1 MLLTLLN
8 SVVKTE
14 WLPPFPLKVKLKSR
28 GRDVLGPA
36 EGEGARATKF
46 WDREW
51 PTPAPWRSGARTHRS
66 LLFLTSACW
75 ETSWG
80 SPTSVRAWRGWF
92 GRESGRE
99 DPAGV
104 PRRARPGW
112 AAPAAANPTGVSAGP
127 MEPTLTTTRAG
138 REFPL
143 ELGCP
148 HSPSL
153 VAADLGSCPDA
164 DSNFSNFVV

>member
-1 MLLTLLN
+1 MA
-8 SVVKTE
+8 SSIPFEGKTQIQGKGC
-14 WLPPFPLKVKLKSR
+14 LRSR
-28 GRDVLGPA
+28 GGRRCKGHQILGQRVA
-36 EGEGARATKF
+36 HTSTVKKRGKN
-46 WDREW
+46 
-51 PTPAPWRSGARTHRS
+51 TPFS

-75 ETSWG
+75 ETSRG
-80 SPTSVRAWRGWF
+80 STTSVRAWRGWF

-104 PRRARPGW
+104 PRRA
-112 AAPAAANPTGVSAGP
+112 APAATNPSGVSAGR

-143 ELGCP
+143 ELGRP